1 MMSYLYF
8 DESIRDRGG
17 FIVGALVIS
26 DSDLSHLVR
35 DLWRG
40 MGLDP
45 ECFEYKSSSLK
56 LGDSRGQQQR
66 DVLRELLH
74 SSRLAL
80 TVCPSADRQRLGT
93 HCLSLVSQL
102 LETGLLSAGQ
112 HNLYVDQ
119 NVVIPARERDS
130 LASRG
135 VSVHTNQDSRIV
147 AGLQVADHAA
157 HALGGMLLEEM
168 GLVRKTVV
176 AGEGSGYDPD
186 LEIELGFELWAS
198 LRYALL
204 GRNEEVE
211 GLSTLG
217 DLANAYFRIEGYGLY
232 IAPSCEYELAT
243 HVRKRFGVNYLGCI
257 H

>member
-1 MMSYLYF
+1 MSYLYF

-26 DSDLSHLVR
+26 DSDLSPVVR
-35 DLWRG
+35 DLWRD
-40 MGLDP
+40 MGLDS
-45 ECFEYKSSSLK
+45 ETFEYKSSCLK
-56 LGDSRGQQQR
+56 LGDRQGQQQR
-66 DVLRELLH
+66 DVLRQLLH

-80 TVCPSADRQRLGT
+80 TVCPNADRQRLGT

-102 LETGLLSAGQ
+102 LETGLLPADQ
-112 HNLYVDQ
+112 HNLYVDR
-119 NVVIPARERDS
+119 NIVIPARDRDS
-130 LASRG
+130 VASRG
-135 VSVHTNQDSRIV
+135 VSVHPNQDSRIL

-176 AGEGSGYDPD
+176 AGEDSGYDPD
-186 LEIELGFELWAS
+186 LKIELGFELWAS

-204 GRNEEVE
+204 GRNEEIE
-211 GLSTLG
+211 GLSTLD
-217 DLANAYFRIEGYGLY
+217 DLANAYFRVEGYGLY
-232 IAPSCEYELAT
+232 IAPSCKQELAT

>member
-1 MMSYLYF
+1 MSYLYF

-35 DLWRG
+35 GLWRG
-40 MGLDP
+40 MGLDSDS
-45 ECFEYKSSSLK
+45 FEYKSSSFK
-56 LGDSRGQQQR
+56 LGDSHGQQQR
-66 DVLRELLH
+66 GIMRGLLH

-80 TVCPSADRQRLGT
+80 TVCPNADRQRLGT

-112 HNLYVDQ
+112 HNLYIDQ
-119 NVVIPARERDS
+119 NIVIPARERDS

-135 VSVHTNQDSRIV
+135 VSVHPNQDSRVV

-168 GLVRKTVV
+168 GLVRKMVV

-204 GRNEEVE
+204 GRNEKVE
-211 GLSTLG
+211 GLSPLG

-232 IAPSCEYELAT
+232 IAPSCEHQLAT
-243 HVRKRFGVNYLGCI
+243 HVRKRFGINYLGCI

>member
-1 MMSYLYF
+1 VINYLYF

-17 FIVGALVIS
+17 FIVGALVVS
-26 DSDLSHLVR
+26 DSDLSRLVR
-35 DLWRG
+35 DRWRG
-40 MGLDP
+40 MGLDSDI
-45 ECFEYKSSSLK
+45 FEYKSSSPK
-56 LGDSRGQQQR
+56 SGDPKGQQQR
-66 DVLRELLH
+66 ELLRELLH

-80 TVCPSADRQRLGT
+80 TVCPNADRQRLGT
-93 HCLSLVSQL
+93 HSLSLVSQL
-102 LETGLLSAGQ
+102 LETGLLPAGQ

-119 NVVIPARERDS
+119 NIAIPARERDS

-135 VSVHTNQDSRIV
+135 VSVHPNQDSRIV

-168 GLVRKTVV
+168 GLVRKLVV
-176 AGEGSGYDPD
+176 AGENSGYDPD

-204 GRNEEVE
+204 GRKEEVE
-211 GLSTLG
+211 LG
-217 DLANAYFRIEGYGLY
+217 DLANAYFRVEGYGLY
-232 IAPSCEYELAT
+232 IAPSCGHELTT

>member
-1 MMSYLYF
+1 MSYLYF

-26 DSDLSHLVR
+26 DSDLSPVVR
-35 DLWRG
+35 DLWRD
-40 MGLDP
+40 MGLDS
-45 ECFEYKSSSLK
+45 ETFEYKSSCLK
-56 LGDSRGQQQR
+56 LGDRQGQQQR
-66 DVLRELLH
+66 DMLRQLLH

-80 TVCPSADRQRLGT
+80 TVCPNADRQRLGT

-102 LETGLLSAGQ
+102 LETGLLPADQ
-112 HNLYVDQ
+112 HNLYVDR
-119 NVVIPARERDS
+119 NIVIPARDRDS

-135 VSVHTNQDSRIV
+135 VSVHPNQDSRIL

-176 AGEGSGYDPD
+176 AGEDSGYDPD
-186 LEIELGFELWAS
+186 LKIELGFELWAS

-204 GRNEEVE
+204 GRNEEIE
-211 GLSTLG
+211 RLSTL
-217 DLANAYFRIEGYGLY
+217 
-232 IAPSCEYELAT
+232 
-243 HVRKRFGVNYLGCI
+243 VRKRFGVNYLGCI